1 MLQVI
6 NAALIGNN
14 LSLACTH
21 ARARTPLAPPQVKCL
36 LALIECLTV
45 NVKLVDFIEIKNFSS
60 LAFLVGLVAIVPL
73 VPVDQL
79 DGEPVG

>member
-1 MLQVI
+1 MLQFL

-14 LSLACTH
+14 LSLACTD
-21 ARARTPLAPPQVKCL
+21 ALTPRQVKCL

-45 NVKLVDFIEIKNFSS
+45 NVKFVDLIEIKNFSP
-60 LAFLVGLVAIVPL
+60 LAFLIVLVAIVPL

-79 DGEPVG
+79 DGEPVR